1 MIDPAGLAQYEQVVS
16 ALMNQDNAV
25 RSQAE
30 DAFNQLKQQPD
41 VFFSGLIQLA
51 RQNANEQIR
60 SLSAVL
66 LRRVIG
72 QTQPARDGE
81 PAGVMARTSAP
92 VAQLVKQELLAGV
105 QSEQVRHI
113 RKKLCECVA
122 SLGAGL
128 LGGAGEWPELL
139 PFMLEGTRSGN
150 PALHESGW
158 V

>member
-66 LRRVIG
+66 PPNVLAQQAGWPDKGSSALEHTYVEPPQRAVRPHLLHLPKPVALARPDRVVPMSEGWNSLQLLDSTVDHPGHSVFIEPF
-72 QTQPARDGE
+72 QPAS
-81 PAGVMARTSAP
+81 V
-92 VAQLVKQELLAGV
+92 
-105 QSEQVRHI
+105 
-113 RKKLCECVA
+113 
-122 SLGAGL
+122 
-128 LGGAGEWPELL
+128 
-139 PFMLEGTRSGN
+139 
-150 PALHESGW
+150 
-158 V
+158 

>member
-16 ALMNQDNAV
+16 ALMSQDNAV

-81 PAGVMARTSAP
+81 PAGVSRRAHGERGVAPRGGRGSAG
-92 VAQLVKQELLAGV
+92 AAGRRLINRA
-105 QSEQVRHI
+105 EAANT
-113 RKKLCECVA
+113 CGA
-122 SLGAGL
+122 SGGWRRGL
-128 LGGAGEWPELL
+128 LIL
-139 PFMLEGTRSGN
+139 
-150 PALHESGW
+150 
-158 V
+158 